1 MSFSYVH
8 DAFPR
13 HALAG
18 VWEFSTG
25 WFGVGLW
32 CVTMMVVSFGDEG
45 VGMCRMVGVR
55 RLVGLLVL
63 GVSVAGCGGGPEV
76 VESPSPVQQ
85 TSPGWMPTDPTDVEL
100 YLEADRVYRRL
111 FEITLSL
118 AQSGDYSTLPP
129 ELDELVVG
137 DYLESVKQYFQ
148 DLDEHDL
155 YVVGDYRQGDI
166 ITWPYRGGEYP
177 DVDYVLEACRD
188 AREIITYQG
197 DSTVLGPG
205 LLLHDVYRFEQ
216 RGRVL
221 VIVGGKSGEVETCP
235 RP

>member
-111 FEITLSL
+111 FEIIGPVE
-118 AQSGDYSTLPP
+118 QSGDYSTLPP
-129 ELDELVVG
+129 ELEELVVG
-137 DYLESVKQYFQ
+137 EYLDVVKRYFQ
-148 DLDEHDL
+148 TCEDKGY
-155 YVVGDYRQGDI
+155 YVVGGYGEGDI

-188 AREIITYQG
+188 SQEIITYQTG
-197 DSTVLGPG
+197 GVLVGPG
-205 LLLHDVYRFEQ
+205 PLRHDVYRFEQ

-221 VIVGGKSGEVETCP
+221 VIVGGKSERVEACP
-235 RP
+235 K